1 MAMMTI
7 NEPNAIYFQ
16 KLENIRQTKECII
29 CNNKL
34 KNTGVY
40 FARENS
46 AVELIFTTMN
56 EMSENHDN
64 HFVCYSLGCE
74 CCYAVYSS
82 NFRIISMDYT
92 RVSFFS

>member
-29 CNNKL
+29 CGNEL
-34 KNTGVY
+34 KDTGIY

-46 AVELIFTTMN
+46 AVELIFATMN
-56 EMSENHDN
+56 EMSESHDKY
-64 HFVCYSLGCE
+64 FVCYSLGCE

-82 NFRIISMDYT
+82 NFRIISMDYA
-92 RVSFFS
+92 RVSFFA

>member
-16 KLENIRQTKECII
+16 KLENIRQTEECII
-29 CNNKL
+29 CDNQL
-34 KNTGVY
+34 KDTGVY

-46 AVELIFTTMN
+46 AVEAIFAAMN
-56 EMSENHDN
+56 EMSESHDKY
-64 HFVCYSLGCE
+64 FLCYSLGCE

-82 NFRIISMDYT
+82 DFQLISMDYT
-92 RVSFFS
+92 RTGFFA

>member
-29 CNNKL
+29 CGNEL
-34 KNTGVY
+34 KDTGVY

-46 AVELIFTTMN
+46 AVEAIFAAMN
-56 EMSENHDN
+56 EMSESHDKY
-64 HFVCYSLGCE
+64 FVCYSLGCE

-92 RVSFFS
+92 RVSFFA

>member
-7 NEPNAIYFQ
+7 IEPNAIYFQ

-29 CNNKL
+29 CDNKL
-34 KNTGVY
+34 KDTGVY

-46 AVELIFTTMN
+46 AVELIFGTMN
-56 EMSENHDN
+56 EMSESHDKY
-64 HFVCYSLGCE
+64 FICYSLGCE

-82 NFRIISMDYT
+82 DFQLISIDYT
-92 RVSFFS
+92 RTGFFV

>member
-16 KLENIRQTKECII
+16 KLENIRQTEECII
-29 CNNKL
+29 CDNKL
-34 KNTGVY
+34 KDTGVY

-46 AVELIFTTMN
+46 AVEAIFAAMN
-56 EMSENHDN
+56 EMSESHDKY
-64 HFVCYSLGCE
+64 FVCYSLRCE
-74 CCYAVYSS
+74 CCDAVYSS

-92 RVSFFS
+92 RISFFA

>member
-29 CNNKL
+29 CGNEL
-34 KNTGVY
+34 KDTGVY

-46 AVELIFTTMN
+46 AVELIFAAMN
-56 EMSENHDN
+56 EMSESHDKY
-64 HFVCYSLGCE
+64 FVCYSLGCE

-92 RVSFFS
+92 RVSFFA

>member
-29 CNNKL
+29 CDNKL

-46 AVELIFTTMN
+46 AVELIFATMN

-64 HFVCYSLGCE
+64 HFVWYSLGCE

-82 NFRIISMDYT
+82 NFRIISMDHT
-92 RVSFFS
+92 RVSFFA

>member
-1 MAMMTI
+1 MTI
-7 NEPNAIYFQ
+7 IEPNAIHFQ

-29 CNNKL
+29 CDNKL

-46 AVELIFTTMN
+46 AVELIFATMN

-64 HFVCYSLGCE
+64 HFVWYSLGCE

-92 RVSFFS
+92 RVSFFA